1 MFSFLKKDPSAKL
14 NKQYEDLL
22 KKAVLAQRNGD
33 IRTYSQLTTEAQEL
47 ASRIDSLK
55 ITD

>member
-47 ASRIDSLK
+47 AKFKLQFLK
-55 ITD
+55 L